1 MDDHVVHK
9 GSLRIEER
17 RVLRLSNG
25 EPRCIVHRD
34 VLDGGQGSR
43 TGDPDIA
50 HVADVENA
58 NAGAD
63 GVVLCNDAAHRRVFD
78 RHLPAVEFDHLC
90 THLAMGVVES
100 SLADDWRSRLNSGQ
114 LSLDRSCRW
123 SETLYPNMRVGAGS
137 TARV

>member
-1 MDDHVVHK
+1 MHIDVIDPK
-9 GSLRIEER
+9 KTLRGACGSIRATASAEL
-17 RVLRLSNG
+17 
-25 EPRCIVHRD
+25 
-34 VLDGGQGSR
+34 LDGGQGFR
-43 TGDPDIA
+43 AGEPDIA

-58 NAGAD
+58 DAGAD
-63 GVVLCNDAAHRRVFD
+63 CIVLGNDAAHGGIFN
-78 RHLPAVEFDHLC
+78 RHLPAVEFDHLRA
-90 THLAMGVVES
+90 HLAMGVVER